1 MKCNTASAWKRDWIE
16 FMIKEVSENDYLNLE
31 SNNKVC
37 FTTKSTLT
45 LPLFKDLTISMELR
59 NGLFALASNS

>member
-1 MKCNTASAWKRDWIE
+1 
-16 FMIKEVSENDYLNLE
+16 MIKEVSENDYLNLE

-45 LPLFKDLTISMELR
+45 LPLFKDLTINMELR